1 MPLRIDNRKLD
12 MFDGLRRYELLTTEQ
27 IAGGSKQWMRRI
39 LQALELAGHI
49 RRPYGQR
56 KTFKD
61 KRNSWIYGLTSL
73 STT

>member
-1 MPLRIDNRKLD
+1 
-12 MFDGLRRYELLTTEQ
+12 
-27 IAGGSKQWMRRI
+27 MRRI